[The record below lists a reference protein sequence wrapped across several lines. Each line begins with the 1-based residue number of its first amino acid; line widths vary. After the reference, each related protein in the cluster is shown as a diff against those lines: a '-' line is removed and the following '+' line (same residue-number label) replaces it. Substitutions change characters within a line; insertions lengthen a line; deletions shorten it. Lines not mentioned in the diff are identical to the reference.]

1 MTGSTGDIV
10 TIMIVALIALAF
22 MLSVVYYADSHPGW
36 RGQARAGAAPGLER
50 SGSAYEG
57 AVPPARADAVPPARG
72 GAVPPARGGAVPPGR
87 GGEAPDPREAAVPTP
102 RGETEPAPRQTRR
115 G

>member
-10 TIMIVALIALAF
+10 AIMIVALIALAF

-72 GAVPPARGGAVPPGR
+72 GAVPPGR

>member
-1 MTGSTGDIV
+1 
-10 TIMIVALIALAF
+10 MIVALIALAF

-72 GAVPPARGGAVPPGR
+72 GAVPPGR

>member
-72 GAVPPARGGAVPPGR
+72 GAVPPGR